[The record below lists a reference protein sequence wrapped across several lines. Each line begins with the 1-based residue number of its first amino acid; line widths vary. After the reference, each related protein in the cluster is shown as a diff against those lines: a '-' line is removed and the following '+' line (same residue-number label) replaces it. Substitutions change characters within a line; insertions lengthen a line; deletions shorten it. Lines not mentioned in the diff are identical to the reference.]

1 DEDDESC
8 ATTATVSSANCPPL
22 PCIEADPFCADEDED
37 FTFPNSVDTGQ
48 PVEGPDYGCFSSQPN
63 PVWYFLQI
71 QDPGVIEIE
80 IGQYSPGSDT
90 PDLDVDFVMWG
101 PFDSLDEGCAELMDG
116 VAPIQFGY
124 SADYTETIG
133 IGTEGGSVLGGCDG
147 TSTPPPAENGQIYI
161 ILITNYSND
170 EGFIK
175 LNQENADDPDA
186 GSTNCNMV
194 LENNYV

>member
-1 DEDDESC
+1 DLGYSGMKESPSDMISFNDEMHAKFLACDPPEISTTVNCNPEDGYYTVTVEVTDLGSAGTVVVSDDQNSAPQTLDSPGEVTFGPYPYDAEITITAADEDDESC

-90 PDLDVDFVMWG
+90 PDLDV
-101 PFDSLDEGCAELMDG
+101 
-116 VAPIQFGY
+116 
-124 SADYTETIG
+124 
-133 IGTEGGSVLGGCDG
+133 
-147 TSTPPPAENGQIYI
+147 
-161 ILITNYSND
+161 
-170 EGFIK
+170 
-175 LNQENADDPDA
+175 
-186 GSTNCNMV
+186 
-194 LENNYV
+194 